1 MQRTAWRTAGV
12 LRWHPSPGAT
22 VDDLLSGDVLN
33 LVLRDM
39 DKVWAAAYDGMRAAL
54 VTMDSLGHAKASNV
68 LLKTKASQLRS
79 ARLSLREPGDELPV
93 NAVTGSILYPFWEFH
108 ERFFRWVVHWSEII

>member
-33 LVLRDM
+33 LVLMDM
-39 DKVWAAAYDGMRAAL
+39 DKVLGCGIRQDARGLGDHGTRAA
-54 VTMDSLGHAKASNV
+54 
-68 LLKTKASQLRS
+68 QLQS
-79 ARLSLREPGDELPV
+79 VRLSLREPGDELPV